1 MLNGHH
7 LLCNY
12 AARGVDPTCQ
22 QCRHLRALED
32 DSPKDWS
39 HHWTRFKK
47 RSSTAE
53 ATLTLGMWDKAVQE
67 MAELINEAHEVK
79 AMAERKRD
87 EMRAPNVSE

>member
-1 MLNGHH
+1 MSEYN
-7 LLCNY
+7 
-12 AARGVDPTCQ
+12 V
-22 QCRHLRALED
+22 LRAAKDEAALHAYNKAFA
-32 DSPKDWS
+32 SDWS
-39 HHWTRFKK
+39 HPWTLLCK
-47 RSSTAE
+47 RKATAE